1 MAIVREREPQLGTP
15 YLAVLAESA
24 PKVNG
29 VEIHPSFLANSL
41 SSLFVILL
49 RNN

>member
-29 VEIHPSFLANSL
+29 SRSIQVFWQIQ
-41 SSLFVILL
+41 
-49 RNN
+49 